1 MTNKKGYME
10 TLFYKDNLFSY
21 VRISCTNA
29 WNNVYYNLAD
39 NLLNWSVPYESRYF
53 STPSNNPYIIYE
65 FLKDIPYF
73 SYYYILTHD
82 DVKGKS
88 HPVEWTV
95 EGANSYEDQWE
106 FLDKRNDTKL
116 IGFNRK
122 ELFLMKKTNYRLIK
136 FTQQKNYYDTEEYR
150 NTFAVKKIDFYSS
163 FIPKLTIDCND
174 NYIRI
179 SPLLYLII
187 QLK

>member
-1 MTNKKGYME
+1 MTEKKGFME
-10 TLFYKDNLFSY
+10 TLFYKNQINDF
-21 VRISCTNA
+21 VRINCTKS
-29 WNNVYYNLAD
+29 WDDIYYNRVD
-39 NLLNWSVPYESRYF
+39 NLLNWSVPSESRYF
-53 STPSNNPYIIYE
+53 AEPTKNPFIVYE

-73 SYYYILTHD
+73 SYYYIQTHD
-82 DVKGKS
+82 YTGSS
-88 HPVEWTV
+88 HPVEWTF
-95 EGANSYEDQWE
+95 EGANSYNDKWE